1 MLQKNYTYQNL
12 RGMTQNKGIA
22 VAKNDKDSSV
32 TELDTMID
40 DGIMKCTY
48 VETTHNTLKEL

>member
-12 RGMTQNKGIA
+12 RGMTQNKDIA

-40 DGIMKCTY
+40 DGIMKSTY

>member
-12 RGMTQNKGIA
+12 RGMTQNKDIA

-48 VETTHNTLKEL
+48 VETTHNPLKEL